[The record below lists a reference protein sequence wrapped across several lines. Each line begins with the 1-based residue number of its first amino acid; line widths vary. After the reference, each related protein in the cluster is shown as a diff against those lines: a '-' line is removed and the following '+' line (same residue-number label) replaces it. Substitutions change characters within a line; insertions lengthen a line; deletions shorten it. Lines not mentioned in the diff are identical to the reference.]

1 MKFLLIIH
9 FKNALKNRLNLYTR
23 KTLKGGEAM
32 KKLTQTQPNQAQ
44 PNQIQA
50 QQTTQQETQKGGE
63 AMIYFVTFPY
73 KVDKEKA
80 KEIIVELR
88 KRFPSKTPIFAPRPP
103 SGKRMIIEIAG
114 SLVIITFPYLKKNPN
129 PNTQQASQNTTQGF
143 SLKDLIKKS

>member
-9 FKNALKNRLNLYTR
+9 FKNVLKNCLNLYTR
-23 KTLKGGEAM
+23 KPLKEVIAM
-32 KKLTQTQPNQAQ
+32 KKEHLQTQPNQAQ
-44 PNQIQA
+44 PNQ
-50 QQTTQQETQKGGE
+50 TQQEAQGGE

-88 KRFPSKTPIFAPRPP
+88 KRFPLKTPIFAPRPP

-114 SLVIITFPYLKKNPN
+114 SLVIITFPYKKNPN
-129 PNTQQASQNTTQGF
+129 LNTQQASQSPMQGGF
-143 SLKDLIKKS
+143 TLGELIKSKKT